1 MSAAWRPL
9 TLCLVAGEESGDV
22 LGGALMGAV
31 RASHHGPVE
40 FAGVGGRAMTSQ
52 GIENPFDPAD
62 LAIVGIGAA
71 IQKIPLVLQRIRE
84 TAEMVIAKNPD
95 ALVIIDSPD
104 FTHRV
109 ARRVRKY
116 APHIPIFHYAPPS
129 AWAWRPWRAR
139 AMRGYVDEVLA
150 ILPFEPAAFA
160 ELNGPPCTF
169 VGHPLAEEIGALR
182 PNPSETRR
190 RNDPPLLLV
199 LPGSRLS
206 EIRRLAGIFGQA
218 IALTAERTGPI
229 EVVLPTLPRVL
240 GEVTAATAGWPVRPR
255 IVAGLEEKRAAF
267 RAARAALAASGTV
280 TLELALAR
288 VPLVAAYRVV
298 PWEGLLFR
306 MMTRLNTLILANLVL
321 GENVVPEFLQ
331 RDCTPDRLATALVP
345 LLRDGTERQRQLD
358 AFARLDTIMDLAGE
372 PPSARA
378 ARAVL
383 ARIGRKSALP
393 QSSASC

>member
-1 MSAAWRPL
+1 MSRPL
-9 TLCLVAGEESGDV
+9 KLFLVAGEESGDA
-22 LGGALMGAV
+22 LGGALMGAL
-31 RASHHGPVE
+31 RAMHGDIS
-40 FAGVGGRAMTSQ
+40 FCGVGGRAMRGHGLQSL
-52 GIENPFDPAD
+52 FDAAD
-62 LAIVGIGAA
+62 LAIIGAA
-71 IQKIPLVLQRIRE
+71 SIPRKLPLIFRRIRE
-84 TAEMVIAKNPD
+84 TADAAIAGKPD
-95 ALVIIDSPD
+95 ALIIIDSPD

-116 APHIPIFHYAPPS
+116 APHIPIFNYAPPS
-129 AWAWRPWRAR
+129 VWAWRPWRAR

-190 RNDPPLLLV
+190 RDDPPLLLV

-255 IVAGLEEKRAAF
+255 IVVELEEKRAAF

-306 MMTRLNTLILANLVL
+306 MMTRLKTVILANLVL

-331 RDCTPDRLATALVP
+331 RDCTPERLAATLVP
-345 LLRDGTERQRQLD
+345 LLRDGTERRRQVD
-358 AFARLDTIMDLAGE
+358 AFARLDTVMDLAGE

-383 ARIGRKSALP
+383 AHIGRKSALP
-393 QSSASC
+393 QPSASC